1 MLLQS
6 HEGVID
12 LLPALPKE
20 WSDGRFRG
28 VCARGAFELDMKW
41 SGAKLDSVE
50 VLSKE
55 GQPCRI
61 KAATSLTVRSA
72 DEVITPR
79 QLPDGS
85 VEFPTIKGTR
95 YQLSGG

>member
-1 MLLQS
+1 MLQ
-6 HEGVID
+6 
-12 LLPALPKE
+12 
-20 WSDGRFRG
+20 WSAGRFKG

-41 SGAKLDSVE
+41 SGAKVTSVE

-61 KAATSLTVRSA
+61 KTGAEATVRSA
-72 DEVITPR
+72 GESITTR

-85 VEFPTIKGTR
+85 VEFPTKKGGR
-95 YQLSGG
+95 YLVSY